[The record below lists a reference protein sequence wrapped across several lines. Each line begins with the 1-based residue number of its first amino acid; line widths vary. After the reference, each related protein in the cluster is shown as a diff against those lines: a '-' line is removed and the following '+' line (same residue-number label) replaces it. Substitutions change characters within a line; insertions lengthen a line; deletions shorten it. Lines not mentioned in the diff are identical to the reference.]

1 MLGKLLKYEFKAT
14 GKTFLPL
21 YGALLIVSI
30 IQKIFFETGV
40 FETNNTVLAL
50 LSASIPMI
58 FSGLIVA
65 LMAVTVVTM
74 VQRFSKNLLGQEGY
88 LMFTLPVKTSVLI
101 WSKLIAAWV
110 WSILSM
116 VVAIL
121 AFVITFFGFVE
132 WEIVLRELRDV
143 ILYITQ
149 NFNVALIIF
158 EFSILM
164 IVGSASSILT
174 IYLALSIGQLVYK
187 HRMLVSVGAY
197 VGISI
202 IVNNILSA
210 IFVAVGES
218 SIGENIQRT
227 LESLDGM
234 AAVNFIMIL
243 LIVFVAI
250 QAVVYFICT
259 NKILTKRLNLE

>member
-1 MLGKLLKYEFKAT
+1 MLRKLLKYEFKAT

-21 YGALLIVSI
+21 YGALLIVSV

-110 WSILSM
+110 WSMLSM

-132 WEIVLRELRDV
+132 WEMVLREMRDV

-149 NFNVALIIF
+149 NFNVALLIF

-164 IVGSASSILT
+164 LFASASSILT
-174 IYLALSIGQLVYK
+174 IYLALSVGQLVYK

-202 IVNNILSA
+202 IVNNVLGA

-218 SIGENIQRT
+218 GIGENIERM
-227 LESLDGM
+227 LESLSDM
-234 AAVNFIMIL
+234 AAVNLIMVL
-243 LIVFVAI
+243 LILFAAI

-259 NKILTKRLNLE
+259 NKILTKKLNLE